1 MASAFVFNLA
11 DWKEISTYGTK
22 NCGIFVSQKYP
33 EYIMKCETDTRL
45 HDEDEVKTTRGLFPE
60 IIDIHVADEKKYIV
74 MEKLDGDLTQFF
86 TEQIPAVV
94 LSKLPISDK
103 QKEEIQI
110 LSHLKFP
117 HFMVEKS
124 HPELN
129 TFTVTPDMY
138 DTFISKVF
146 EMYDS
151 VYEDIMKK
159 LIKLY
164 INAILQGFTYDD
176 KKFDN
181 IGYKDEGGDLK
192 LLFIDW
198 GSGLSRIEPH
208 NAYIEI
214 NDFIESVN
222 SGMKFAVFHQTS
234 FDRMFG
240 LHKDDSIEN
249 KHIKTIL
256 EKPYFYDM
264 TKFKK
269 NFKTVDEVERYVGLE
284 PRLMGFFLENGYALE
299 DPEIVRQRE
308 AGVPE
313 IDYVIHE
320 MTALMTAIYNIW
332 DGPSSL
338 ERVRQLLAA
347 GANPSIVTGRDKSAM
362 TYALHRKHPEVIDLL
377 LRYGAIL
384 PPKALYLAL
393 GAKANAEFIQFLFY
407 RGMPLPPDIRQN
419 FLLYAE
425 DYEDDP
431 EMFEAIKGIV
441 AQKITN
447 SMKGGRKRR
456 TRRGK
461 AFKLNK
467 RRTR

>member
-1 MASAFVFNLA
+1 MAAAFVFNLA
-11 DWKEISTYGTK
+11 DWKEIPTYGTK

-45 HDEDEVKTTRGLFPE
+45 NDENEVKTTRGLFPE
-60 IIDIHVADEKKYIV
+60 IIHIHVADEKKYIV

-86 TEQIPAVV
+86 TEQIPDVV

-103 QKEEIQI
+103 QREEIQI

-117 HFMVEKS
+117 HYVVKES

-129 TFTVTPDMY
+129 TFTVTADMY
-138 DTFISKVF
+138 DTFVSKVF
-146 EMYDS
+146 EVYDS

-159 LIKLY
+159 LIELY
-164 INAILQGFTYDD
+164 INAILQGFKYTDN
-176 KKFDN
+176 KFDN

-198 GSGLSRIEPH
+198 GSGLFRIEPES
-208 NAYIEI
+208 AYIYI
-214 NDFIESVN
+214 NDFIQSVN
-222 SGMKFAVFHQTS
+222 SGMEFSVFHEAS
-234 FDRMFG
+234 FDRIFQQ
-240 LHKDDSIEN
+240 HKDDSIEN
-249 KHIKTIL
+249 EDIKTIL

-284 PRLMGFFLENGYALE
+284 PRLMRFFLNNGYALE

-332 DGPSSL
+332 DGPSNL
-338 ERVRQLLAA
+338 ERVRQLLAS

-362 TYALHRKHPEVIDLL
+362 IYALRRKHPEAIDLL
-377 LRYGAIL
+377 IRYGAIL
-384 PPKALYLAL
+384 PPHALYIAL
-393 GAKANAEFIQFLFY
+393 DAEANADFIQFLFD
-407 RGMPLPPDIRQN
+407 RGMSLPKDIRKE
-419 FLLYAE
+419 FLKYKE
-425 DYEDDP
+425 DYTTDP
-431 EMFEAIKGIV
+431 AAFEAVKNVV
-441 AQKITN
+441 AAKIM
-447 SMKGGRKRR
+447 SGSGRRYRRKTKKRSKLQKRR
-456 TRRGK
+456 TR
-461 AFKLNK
+461 
-467 RRTR
+467 